1 MIQPPLG
8 HKSIAALA
16 QFSISETAV
25 ADKKRE
31 GGCIPK
37 VQCKCCHQLTAGHIC
52 TAAEHKYKLT

>member
-1 MIQPPLG
+1 MIQPALG

-31 GGCIPK
+31 GGASPK
-37 VQCKCCHQLTAGHIC
+37 CSANAVISSQQDTSVQQLNTN
-52 TAAEHKYKLT
+52 TN